1 MTTIFRFHLAPS
13 LTGYCSVNDYP
24 FPADHLS
31 HYSAPTTSQLPKID
45 LDDGLHHAGPPSP
58 PPGAEAGLRARDA
71 PMNRAWY
78 NPRGWSRRTRLLVG
92 GGVLIIVIIAV
103 VVGAVE
109 GTKKPSYPDY
119 SRLNYELIDTYAGAS
134 FFDRFDYYSG
144 ADPTNGFVQYVNRST
159 AQALNLTYT
168 TADASA
174 VVLRV
179 DMADRNASHGRR
191 SVRLESTTS
200 YDAGLFLFDIRHS
213 PYGCGL
219 WPALWLTDTFNWP
232 VNGEIDVVETN
243 NRATEGNAVTLH
255 TSAGCSMKGVQ
266 RRQTGSPNYLTCDN
280 STHSNAGCGVQG
292 PPSTYGQEL
301 NENGGGL
308 YALELR
314 DAGIR
319 TWFFPRDSIPTD
331 IANSATNTT
340 NSMPDPSSW
349 GTPLADFPSTHCDI
363 ASHFRN
369 QSIIAN
375 IDLCGELGAQ
385 KQFYTD
391 LYGCPG
397 TCADFVRSNPENFTQ
412 AYWEFASFRVYQAVD

>member
-1 MTTIFRFHLAPS
+1 MASKDYSLSGDDLSRYAGTT
-13 LTGYCSVNDYP
+13 T
-24 FPADHLS
+24 
-31 HYSAPTTSQLPKID
+31 QLPKIEV
-45 LDDGLHHAGPPSP
+45 DDGLHHAGPPP
-58 PPGAEAGLRARDA
+58 PPGAGEGFRRNHA
-71 PMNRAWY
+71 PIVRAWY
-78 NPRGWSRRTRLLVG
+78 DPRGWSSRKRLIVAAG
-92 GGVLIIVIIAV
+92 ILIIVIVAV

-119 SRLNYELIDTYAGAS
+119 SRLNYELADTYSGTS

-144 ADPTNGFVQYVNRST
+144 QDPTDGFVQYVNRST
-159 AQALNLTYT
+159 AQSLNLTYAT
-168 TADASA
+168 ESS

-179 DMADRNASHGRR
+179 DTSDRNATHGRR

-200 YDAGLFLFDIRHS
+200 YDTGLFLFDILHT

-219 WPALWLTDTFNWP
+219 WPALWLTDTYNWP

-243 NRATEGNAVTLH
+243 NLATEGNAVTLH
-255 TSAGCSMKGVQ
+255 TTGGCKMNVQ
-266 RRQTGSPNYLTCDN
+266 RKETGTPNFLTCDN

-301 NENGGGL
+301 NENGGGV

-319 TWFFPRDSIPTD
+319 TWFFARDALPDDLSN
-331 IANSATNTT
+331 ASAT
-340 NSMPDPSSW
+340 PDPSAW

-363 ASHFRN
+363 AAHFKN

-391 LYGCPG
+391 LYRCPG
-397 TCADFVRSNPENFTQ
+397 TCSSFVRFNPANFTQ
-412 AYWEFASFRVYQAVD
+412 AYWEFASFKVFRAS